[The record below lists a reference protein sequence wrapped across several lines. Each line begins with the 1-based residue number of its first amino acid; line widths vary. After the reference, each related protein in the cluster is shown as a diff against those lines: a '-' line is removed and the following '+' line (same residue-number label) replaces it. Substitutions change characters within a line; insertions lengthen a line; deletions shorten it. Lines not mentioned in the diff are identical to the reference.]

1 MARFLLKSDPDT
13 YGFAD
18 LVHDGRTVWDGVA
31 NPVAVKHLASMR
43 KGDELVVYHTGK
55 ERAAVGLATVVGGPG
70 DDPKDPKVE
79 IAAGRPLKAPIPLDS
94 LKTNPLF
101 AESPLLRMGRLSV
114 VPLTDAQYQALAK

>member
-18 LVHDGRTVWDGVA
+18 LVRDGRTVWDGVA

-55 ERAAVGLATVVGGPG
+55 ERAAVGLATVVGSG
-70 DDPKDPKVE
+70 DDPKDPRVE
-79 IAAGRPLKAPIPLDS
+79 IAAGRALKAPIPLDS
-94 LKTNPLF
+94 LKANPLF
-101 AESPLLRMGRLSV
+101 TESPLLKMGRLSV
-114 VPLTDAQYQALAK
+114 VPLTDAQYQALAG